1 MGFHL
6 FAAAALQDSNSNS
19 PARGLLHELGIAQS
33 IVDYAVSEAKSRNS
47 ARIAEIQIEVGE
59 LAMIDRS
66 ILSNALR
73 MLKSGPMLDRCKFR
87 VKVRRV
93 SFSCR
98 KCSAKWTMVE
108 AMKQLEKV
116 PQELLV
122 REPDSKEVP
131 LHFLPSLYP
140 AFVRCPKCGSADLDV
155 TAGEDVRIMRLVF
168 E

>member
-1 MGFHL
+1 M
-6 FAAAALQDSNSNS
+6 
-19 PARGLLHELGIAQS
+19 HELGIAQS
-33 IVDYAVSEAKSRNS
+33 IVDYAVSEAKARKASRVS
-47 ARIAEIQIEVGE
+47 VIQVEVGQ
-59 LAMIDRS
+59 LSMIEKP

-73 MLKSGPMLDRCKFR
+73 MLRTGPMMEGCKFR
-87 VKVRRV
+87 VRERKV
-93 SFSCR
+93 SFTCR
-98 KCSAKWTMVE
+98 KCSASWAMEE
-108 AMKQLEKV
+108 AMKQLDKV

-155 TAGEDVRIMRLVF
+155 VAGEDVRIMRLVF